1 MLAVPSADR
10 STKDAGGTTEK
21 EPKLSSQTETCW
33 LLTVVAKPP
42 ESVPGKLDFVVKDLA
57 LQVVVVACAQGEDKF
72 IAELEF
78 SEGYNAELSFVLAAF
93 GTILVM
99 ALGDVVGD

>member
-21 EPKLSSQTETCW
+21 EPKLSSLTETCS
-33 LLTVVAKPP
+33 LLTVVAKPR
-42 ESVPGKLDFVVKDLA
+42 ESAPGKLDFVVKDLT
-57 LQVVVVACAQGEDKF
+57 LQVVVVACAHGE
-72 IAELEF
+72 EF